1 MTIPD
6 DELLIES
13 YPVIK
18 PGGQHVTMTRSDVK
32 VTHIP
37 TGFAIIVASERSQ
50 MKNKAKA
57 ILYLEMILELEGC
70 LNLQAH

>member
-6 DELLIES
+6 DELLIECPS
-13 YPVIK
+13 TPR
-18 PGGQHVTMTRSDVK
+18 PGGQQVTCTRADVK